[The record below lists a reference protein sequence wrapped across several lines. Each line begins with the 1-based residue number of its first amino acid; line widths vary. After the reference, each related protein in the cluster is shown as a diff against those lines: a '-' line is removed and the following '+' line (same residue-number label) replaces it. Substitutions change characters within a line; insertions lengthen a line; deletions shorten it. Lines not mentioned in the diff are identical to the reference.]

1 MKRFL
6 LPIAA
11 AVIGTAAHAQAVEA
25 GQEDSLRMY
34 RLQEIEVTATRAD
47 AATPVA

>member
-11 AVIGTAAHAQAVEA
+11 TVIGTAAHAQAVEA

-34 RLQEIEVTATRAD
+34 RLSLIHI
-47 AATPVA
+47 